1 MLPEPLHP
9 AIVHLPIAL
18 AMILPLFALAG
29 LLAIRST
36 WLPLRAWS
44 AVAVLAGLLVAG
56 SWVALE
62 TGEEEEETVERVVA
76 ERFIEEHE
84 EAAEF
89 FLVFAVVVFAASLAG
104 LRGGR
109 FGEAARVT
117 AFVLMLGLLAAGV
130 RVGHLG
136 GELVYTH
143 GAAGAYLDLPPKPL
157 LDDDD

>member
-18 AMILPLFALAG
+18 AVILPLFGLAS
-29 LLAIRST
+29 LWAIRSG

-44 AVAVLAGLLVAG
+44 AVVVLAALLVAG
-56 SWVALE
+56 SWAALE
-62 TGEEEEETVERVVA
+62 TGEHEEETVERVVA
-76 ERFIEEHE
+76 ERAIEAHE
-84 EAAEF
+84 EAAEVF
-89 FLVFAVVVFAASLAG
+89 SVLALVVLAASVAG

-109 FGEAARVT
+109 FGNAARIT
-117 AFVLMLGLLAAGV
+117 ACVLMLGLLVAGA

-143 GAAGAYLDLPPKPL
+143 GAAGAYVDPPSKATA
-157 LDDDD
+157 DHG